1 MYGEGKML
9 RWIRRFVTSMRIIV
23 SLMRTLGPLIT
34 NPLRN
39 ETESTIL
46 IAIEDQTDEMY
57 EYNKIFKSWL
67 RRVFFFFFY
76 AVLETLFFES

>member
-1 MYGEGKML
+1 ML

-67 RRVFFFFFY
+67 RRVFFFFFMQ
-76 AVLETLFFES
+76 F